1 MNDKKQNLELNL
13 NNINLCLDGVYVG
26 NHSGYMHTKSRDKKL
41 FDNTT
46 IFTSILYFLKNNNMD
61 SSNHFNQ
68 YFNQIKDTK
77 LNDIC
82 KNYIGSFVNK
92 IRSLEKR
99 LNVLKDFFSFK
110 IQDINTFNIFEL
122 PKSDIETFYHIII
135 YSNSKKV
142 CICLHNNL
150 IYMNDKK
157 QNLELNL
164 NNINLCLDGVY
175 VGNHSG
181 YMHTKS
187 REKKLSI
194 GTFYLDYQGTT

>member
-1 MNDKKQNLELNL
+1 
-13 NNINLCLDGVYVG
+13 
-26 NHSGYMHTKSRDKKL
+26 
-41 FDNTT
+41 
-46 IFTSILYFLKNNNMD
+46 MD
-61 SSNHFNQ
+61 TSNHFNE

-77 LNDIC
+77 INDIC
-82 KNYIGSFVNK
+82 KNNFGSFVSK

-175 VGNHSG
+175 EGNHSG

-187 REKKLSI
+187 RDKKPVNIPISDLAI